1 MVEIGFWIILVAT
14 EMEQKVFKCFVE
26 KIWTFSTAQLQELSV
41 QRTLTEKVD
50 FPEKGQKELQLISVI
65 LPFVMVVCSSQEQWW
80 HICFVGDLFPATCFP
95 SSPCRT
101 SRLSLHLTTKPTFFS
116 ACMLSNGKYFITT
129 ILSVVFYVMLT
140 IRKILMQ
147 EKRRFVIASEEKTF
161 TGLITKITRF
171 H

>member
-1 MVEIGFWIILVAT
+1 MN
-14 EMEQKVFKCFVE
+14 M
-26 KIWTFSTAQLQELSV
+26 FSTAQLKELSV

-65 LPFVMVVCSSQEQWW
+65 LPSVVCSSQEQWW
-80 HICFVGDLFPATCFP
+80 QICFVGDLFPATCFP